1 MYNLRLFFQ
10 AGKKPNGTYM
20 SENEN
25 VLNATLRNLSCHTD
39 QELLRLRD
47 EAQRFATL
55 CEETIQERIADD
67 DEKPVTPMVP
77 TRTERL
83 LESGYLAY
91 AMEEGY

>member
-55 CEETIQERIADD
+55 CEEAFYNTMRRDH
-67 DEKPVTPMVP
+67 
-77 TRTERL
+77 
-83 LESGYLAY
+83 SGTDSR
-91 AMEEGY
+91 